1 MFIVVNLKPGV
12 IFVKQSNKGIM
23 LIQKEQKSKKG
34 NYNIRL
40 VKSYGNT
47 YSIHDSWNR
56 FLKDLGEISEKEAYI
71 IFNQY

>member
-1 MFIVVNLKPGV
+1 
-12 IFVKQSNKGIM
+12 M

-34 NYNIRL
+34 NYSIRL
-40 VKSYGNT
+40 VKSYGGT